1 MEKSCPGCK
10 KTLPIDRYTQNNKV
24 YAKCMSC
31 RIKLIN
37 KKNRCNQCGIRALYN
52 YTGQTNGIRCSTHKE
67 TDMVDVMH
75 KKCEKCKNKTPSYNI
90 QGESVPKFCSECKEY
105 DMVDVKH
112 KMCENCR
119 LVIPTFNYIG
129 KTVGRFCSNCKE
141 SNMINVVD
149 KKCDKCK
156 TKQPS
161 FNIKGNTIPKFCNDC
176 REPEMVNVINKRC
189 EKCKN
194 KNPCYN
200 YDGETMPIFCGDCK
214 EPDMV
219 NVVSKRCIK
228 CKLKIPAFNMEG
240 THTAKFCKDCKE
252 PCMVDVIS
260 KRCIK
265 CNIKRPIYNNNGET
279 LPLLCRDCKEDD
291 MVNVISKRCIKCKE
305 KHPSYNFEGLSNPLF
320 CFACKELNM
329 INVQNP
335 SCTEQGCRKRAKYA
349 LPGVIPSHCSTH
361 KTDGM
366 MKHPRRRCQGTEKD
380 ECKENAT
387 HGIDEPLHC
396 EDHAQEGE
404 YCLAERKCH
413 QCGALDILNKQ
424 GVCVNICS
432 LVEKD
437 LLMKKRVKKH
447 EEFIGKLLEAEID
460 VKSTVIEMWRDSVI
474 DSSCTLCRPDFAYH
488 CGTHVVIVEVDE
500 EQHRSYTN
508 CGYTKEEKL
517 KAEQRRMYQIGT
529 IFQGSPIVFLRYN
542 PDSYKDV
549 TDKKGAV
556 PNKKRHDVLVRWVK
570 KCIRAKWEHGIHVKY
585 LFYDGYDE
593 MDGNFH
599 RIIETDVM

>member
-1 MEKSCPGCK
+1 MKKCSGCK
-10 KTLPIDRYTQNNKV
+10 KYLVLERFTTEIKE
-24 YAKCMSC
+24 YAKCHTC
-31 RIKLIN
+31 RTKLVV
-37 KKNRCNQCGIRALYN
+37 KKNICDQCGLRACFHYTGYTFGTRCSAHKEPEMIDVKSLKCKKCNIKKPIYN
-52 YTGQTNGIRCSTHKE
+52 YKTEKRPNYCKDCKEDGMIDIIHKKCE
-67 TDMVDVMH
+67 KCQEKRPTFNYPHESIPKYCNACKVINMVDVLNKKCKKCKKKQPSYNWEGEAVSIYCYDCKEDNMVDIKH
-75 KKCEKCKNKTPSYNI
+75 KKCEKCKNKIPNFNFE
-90 QGESVPKFCSECKEY
+90 GETVPK
-105 DMVDVKH
+105 
-112 KMCENCR
+112 
-119 LVIPTFNYIG
+119 
-129 KTVGRFCSNCKE
+129 
-141 SNMINVVD
+141 
-149 KKCDKCK
+149 
-156 TKQPS
+156 
-161 FNIKGNTIPKFCNDC
+161 
-176 REPEMVNVINKRC
+176 
-189 EKCKN
+189 
-194 KNPCYN
+194 
-200 YDGETMPIFCGDCK
+200 FCGDCK
-214 EPDMV
+214 DDSMVDITHRLCKKCNKVRPIFNYKDETTPIFCVNCKLPNMVNILDRMCIGCKLVIPVFNYESEANPLYCSNCKKPDMV
-219 NVVSKRCIK
+219 NI
-228 CKLKIPAFNMEG
+228 
-240 THTAKFCKDCKE
+240 
-252 PCMVDVIS
+252 VD
-260 KRCIK
+260 K
-265 CNIKRPIYNNNGET
+265 T
-279 LPLLCRDCKEDD
+279 
-291 MVNVISKRCIKCKE
+291 
-305 KHPSYNFEGLSNPLF
+305 
-320 CFACKELNM
+320 
-329 INVQNP
+329 
-335 SCTEQGCRKRAKYA
+335 CTEQGCRKRAKYA